1 MSKKCAICGS
11 PITFLSENKL
21 SKEHSDI
28 KICFTCYEYLAT
40 AHKGSKKAVEIL
52 KSRYRPDIGGKVSK
66 YINSLNIDIM
76 PKTNKSP
83 DDNFMELM
91 SNDLSQ
97 INKKKP
103 MSKNIQKSNIIRF
116 DKLTESK
123 KAKLTKIRMTSRV
136 LVYVFFAIGFLFG
149 LHVAIITLRWF
160 QCIHYVEETHLSI
173 HKHIRFTNCL

>member
-1 MSKKCAICGS
+1 LSKQCAICGS

-52 KSRYRPDIGGKVSK
+52 KSRYRPDIEGKVSR

-103 MSKNIQKSNIIRF
+103 MPKNMQKSNIIRF
-116 DKLTESK
+116 DKLTEAK
-123 KAKLTKIRMTSRV
+123 KEKLKRISMTSKV
-136 LVYVFFAIGFLFG
+136 LVYVFFAIGFL
-149 LHVAIITLRWF
+149 
-160 QCIHYVEETHLSI
+160 
-173 HKHIRFTNCL
+173 